1 MILPRLEKNSLILIA
16 DVFRISLINGLPC
29 RDEMIRWV
37 DTEIK
42 RVSEVPAWLT
52 DLSLSETTNV
62 NELITLLDRVVGPN
76 KQLLPARIVMG
87 SLFRYLESGSI
98 RSDKATQVLDWLARH
113 TPLTTEEKYIISGL
127 DDKLQLAKSKTFGEV
142 DEVESEVARFLSLY
156 SSFYLDSDD
165 QWSNVSVAV
174 KGPLLKLFNMIRQE
188 QTEFIEKQRTSG
200 WKSFWKFWK

>member
-1 MILPRLEKNSLILIA
+1 
-16 DVFRISLINGLPC
+16 
-29 RDEMIRWV
+29 MIRWV

-42 RVSEVPAWLT
+42 RVPELPAWLT

-62 NELITLLDRVVGPN
+62 NELITLLDRVVGPY

-87 SLFRYLESGSI
+87 NLFRYLESGSI

-113 TPLTTEEKYIISGL
+113 APLTTEEKYIISGL

-174 KGPLLKLFNMIRQE
+174 KVPLLKLFNMIRQE

-200 WKSFWKFWK
+200 WRSFWKFWK